1 MALLQEFADAIAW
14 LGGFEAEAQRVHTSL
29 QHYRKQVWPSEHR
42 CRRKWPFVRCHMT
55 GHCAVLCHASIHHE
69 QAKLLFVW
77 EWVLSFWTGFL
88 FGFPTVLAYII
99 VALSLRYSGSLD
111 SKDALSTFG
120 SLSVAAAS
128 ISQFIG
134 AVCSIPYIIS
144 QLGSLVG
151 YTNRVGQVVDALNVT
166 HSLPS
171 PSRPSSPLLR
181 TVEVELTSPPA
192 AAPDDTTLDGDTC
205 QEATSTTPLLSL
217 AHRTLLSS
225 HQVWF

>member
-1 MALLQEFADAIAW
+1 MARRLRGRGATSAHVVAALSQAGVAIGTPLSAQMALCPMPHDWTL
-14 LGGFEAEAQRVHTSL
+14 
-29 QHYRKQVWPSEHR
+29 
-42 CRRKWPFVRCHMT
+42 C
-55 GHCAVLCHASIHHE
+55 CAVLCHASIHHE

-181 TVEVELTSPPA
+181 TVEVELTSPLA